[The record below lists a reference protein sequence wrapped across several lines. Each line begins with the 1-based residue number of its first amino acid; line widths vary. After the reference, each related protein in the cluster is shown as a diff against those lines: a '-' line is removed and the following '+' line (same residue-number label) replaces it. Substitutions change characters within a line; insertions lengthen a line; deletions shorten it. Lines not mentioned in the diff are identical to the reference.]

1 LSDDTYLN
9 ADICLEQAT
18 GWSGTMPNRK
28 LVPDVI
34 RDQDIISL
42 APEAMVR
49 TAVRAMAEHHVGAIL
64 VTDGAALKG
73 IFSERDLTTR
83 VVAPGLDPDT
93 TALAAVMSTDPDTL
107 PPDARA
113 IEALDLMRLRN
124 YRHLP
129 VVEDDRLV
137 GIVSIRD
144 LYAAVHAQMEQ
155 EIHDRDEFIF
165 GQNYPPDT

>member
-1 LSDDTYLN
+1 MRPDADTR
-9 ADICLEQAT
+9 LEQAT
-18 GWSGTMPNRK
+18 GGRGTMPNRK

-34 RDQDIISL
+34 RDQDIISF

-64 VTDGAALKG
+64 VTDGTALKG

-93 TALAAVMSTDPDTL
+93 TTLSAVMSANPDTL

-113 IEALDLMRLRN
+113 IEALDLMRQHN

-155 EIHDRDEFIF
+155 EIHDRDAYIF
-165 GQNYPPDT
+165 GQNFPADA